1 MRHVRLR
8 TAGPT
13 WFSFTIL
20 IIERERPLSES
31 DVLGWHWLVDFFQCA
46 KLPTETAI
54 LESILV
60 TAAQMAGATVVQ
72 SCFHKFSPYGLSGV
86 VIIAES
92 HLAAHTWPEYYS
104 MCIDLFSCSDKIQAQ
119 VAIDYIAERI
129 QAEKVDQRHI
139 LRGNLLDYAL
149 SHHRNAPPL
158 P

>member
-1 MRHVRLR
+1 
-8 TAGPT
+8 
-13 WFSFTIL
+13 
-20 IIERERPLSES
+20 
-31 DVLGWHWLVDFFQCA
+31 
-46 KLPTETAI
+46 
-54 LESILV
+54 
-60 TAAQMAGATVVQ
+60 MAGASVVQ

-86 VIIAES
+86 VVIAES
-92 HLAAHTWPEYYS
+92 HLAAHTWPEYHS

-149 SHHRNAPPL
+149 SHHRNAPPH